1 MTSATLRCNIGCG
14 QTPTVGWRNFDNSAS
29 LLLARIPF
37 LPWMLCRSGVIAASQ
52 YAFIQFARTQRLEYA
67 DAVKG
72 LPLANNTVEVIYSSH
87 MFEHLDRDEAS
98 AFLDEAKR
106 VLCPG
111 GIIRLV
117 VPDIAKQIDKYF
129 ESKDADTFLTSTH
142 LTRLRPKTIGD
153 RLRTLIVGTRHHQWM
168 YDGGSLSKLLS
179 SKGFRN
185 VRIQAPG
192 ETSIFNP
199 GSLDLYERAD
209 ESVYVEAYR

>member
-1 MTSATLRCNIGCG
+1 MTQAVLRCNIGCG
-14 QTPTVGWRNFDNSAS
+14 QTPTVGWRNIDNSAS
-29 LLLARIPF
+29 LLLARVPF
-37 LPWMLCRSGVIAASQ
+37 LAWMLCRSGLIDESQ
-52 YAFIQFARTQRLEYA
+52 YAFIQFARSQNLEYA

-72 LPLANNTVEVIYSSH
+72 LPFANGAAEVIYSSH

-117 VPDIAKQIDKYF
+117 VPDIAKQIDKYI
-129 ESKDADTFLTSTH
+129 ESGDADAFLVSTQ

-153 RLRTLIVGTRHHQWM
+153 RLRTLIVGSRHHQWM
-168 YDGGSLSKLLS
+168 YDGDSLSKLLF

-185 VRIQAPG
+185 VRIQTPG
-192 ETSIFNP
+192 ETMISNP
-199 GSLDLYERAD
+199 GLLDLFERAD
-209 ESVYVEAYR
+209 ESVYLEACR